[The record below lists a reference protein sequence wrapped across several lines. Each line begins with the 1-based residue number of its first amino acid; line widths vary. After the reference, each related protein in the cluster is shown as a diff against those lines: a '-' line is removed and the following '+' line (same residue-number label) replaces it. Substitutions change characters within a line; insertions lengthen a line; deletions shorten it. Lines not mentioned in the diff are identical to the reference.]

1 MQSSGL
7 LMSLGGVNKCKKMK
21 YVKGKSVIVAVIRGN
36 YHGINSCQA
45 IHLSYLCLRSV
56 TKRRCTSIVS
66 FKNWFY
72 AEQNNFHGAAE
83 QSARRF
89 GIDSE
94 EIGAGGKSSGACGFV
109 GRKYFH
115 DQKGLHFSGGVH
127 IYRGLRQ
134 HPKFICK

>member
-1 MQSSGL
+1 MIS
-7 LMSLGGVNKCKKMK
+7 NR
-21 YVKGKSVIVAVIRGN
+21 YHIVIQWYYTVRPTFA
-36 YHGINSCQA
+36 
-45 IHLSYLCLRSV
+45 LRSV

-66 FKNWFY
+66 FKNWVY

-83 QSARRF
+83 RSARRF

-109 GRKYFH
+109 GREYFH

-134 HPKFICK
+134 HVV